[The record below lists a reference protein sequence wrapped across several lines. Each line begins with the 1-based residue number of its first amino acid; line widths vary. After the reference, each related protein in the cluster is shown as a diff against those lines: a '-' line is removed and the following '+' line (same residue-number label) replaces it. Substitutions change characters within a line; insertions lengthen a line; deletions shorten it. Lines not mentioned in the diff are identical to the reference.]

1 MSLALVFV
9 RVRVESGLSRPVC
22 VMVDGGGKKKRI
34 IPSPSI
40 FSNVEPRPQSKSIY
54 RVSHAEFDFHGLEAL
69 RQYSGHVMN
78 DLLFL

>member
-1 MSLALVFV
+1 
-9 RVRVESGLSRPVC
+9 
-22 VMVDGGGKKKRI
+22 MVDGGGKKRI

-54 RVSHAEFDFHGLEAL
+54 RVLHAELDFHGFEAL
-69 RQYSGHVMN
+69 RQYPVSVMK